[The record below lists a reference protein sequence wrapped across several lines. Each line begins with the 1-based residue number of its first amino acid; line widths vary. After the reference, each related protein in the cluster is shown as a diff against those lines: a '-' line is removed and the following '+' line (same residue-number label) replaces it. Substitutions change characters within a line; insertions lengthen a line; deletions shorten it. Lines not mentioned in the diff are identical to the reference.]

1 MNRAAT
7 LRLGFSSIFWIHAWA
22 FTGPS
27 ILTLCRSGL
36 KEKFSWLQLSTPKV
50 CVLGGVLPSHCV
62 TSSRNGET
70 LDSAWRLRSS
80 TSYGYCSC
88 GTHNMFRW
96 DPRAGPTSGGTHTFL
111 FVGPTILLRDSW
123 LKIYVFSFGEQ
134 KRPILFKIIYSY
146 FIYKLYYSVFSLRF
160 CSVTNYFVL

>member
-88 GTHNMFRW
+88 GTHNIFRW
-96 DPRAGPTSGGTHTFL
+96 DPHIFVCGAHNFITGFMVKNLCFL
-111 FVGPTILLRDSW
+111 IRW
-123 LKIYVFSFGEQ
+123 AE
-134 KRPILFKIIYSY
+134 RPILFKIMYSY